1 MASTAHFPDPV
12 SFQQQSNE
20 FISWLTGKPGVRM
33 NSKIRMADLRSLDA
47 GRGVGTCP
55 ISPPKSLTSLALWLK
70 KLVSLWYCFSD

>member
-12 SFQQQSNE
+12 CFQQQSNE

-33 NSKIRMADLRSLDA
+33 NSKIRLTDLTSLNA

-55 ISPPKSLTSLALWLK
+55 LSPQNLSLRLHCGSK
-70 KLVSLWYCFSD
+70 IVSFLVLFL